1 MRNYNIE
8 EINDYLD
15 TYDFDKLNEIMNS
28 IITSNEHDFNDL
40 EIIKAIS
47 SSSAVSIESKNQL
60 KLLYLKYKKEI
71 EEKIF
76 AGESKLP
83 TRISDSEYELKLTP
97 SKEPKNSEAYI
108 NFNTTLLIIGL
119 TILVII
125 AIAGLTLKG

>member
-28 IITSNEHDFNDL
+28 IITSSEHDFNDL
-40 EIIKAIS
+40 EVIKLIS

-76 AGESKLP
+76 SGESKLP
-83 TRISDSEYELKLTP
+83 TRISDTEYELKLTP
-97 SKEPKNSEAYI
+97 SKDTKSSEAYI

-125 AIAGLTLKG
+125 AIAVLTLKG

>member
-1 MRNYNIE
+1 MRNTNIE
-8 EINDYLD
+8 EVKDYLD

-40 EIIKAIS
+40 EIIKLIS

-76 AGESKLP
+76 TGESKLP

-97 SKEPKNSEAYI
+97 SKDTKSSEAYI
-108 NFNTTLLIIGL
+108 SFNTTLLIIGL

-125 AIAGLTLKG
+125 AIAILTLKG